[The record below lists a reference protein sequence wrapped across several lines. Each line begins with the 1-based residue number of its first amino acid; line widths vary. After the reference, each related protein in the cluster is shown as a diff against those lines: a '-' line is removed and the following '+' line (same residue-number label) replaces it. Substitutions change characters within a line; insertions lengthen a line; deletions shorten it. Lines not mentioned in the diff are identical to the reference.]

1 MKLLAR
7 ETSFKNET
15 GTHSKRRQMQRDTGT
30 SSVIEGD
37 EKHRCAVAGL
47 HRLTPNTFK
56 VQSSLGDFRDTP
68 THPAVGRGQDA
79 IQTGFQ
85 TCSSNLCASTN
96 RRSRMDRKSVEWVT
110 ENLAIYLKGIGEG
123 ILSLVLVQ
131 SPQLPSLLLLL
142 LLGWLFLFSYFQVWR
157 CFFARKHKSRK
168 L

>member
-1 MKLLAR
+1 
-7 ETSFKNET
+7 
-15 GTHSKRRQMQRDTGT
+15 
-30 SSVIEGD
+30 
-37 EKHRCAVAGL
+37 
-47 HRLTPNTFK
+47 
-56 VQSSLGDFRDTP
+56 
-68 THPAVGRGQDA
+68 
-79 IQTGFQ
+79 
-85 TCSSNLCASTN
+85 
-96 RRSRMDRKSVEWVT
+96 MDRKSVEWVT